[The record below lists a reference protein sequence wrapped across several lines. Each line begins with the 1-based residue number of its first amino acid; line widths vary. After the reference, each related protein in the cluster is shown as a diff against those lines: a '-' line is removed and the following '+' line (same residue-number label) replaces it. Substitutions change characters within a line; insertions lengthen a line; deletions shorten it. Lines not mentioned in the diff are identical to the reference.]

1 MPRDNVTFNPSI
13 FYLKYWTS
21 PNPTARLS
29 ISSCA
34 TVQGVLLSE
43 ARIPQDN
50 RRSMEELY
58 RTMHSSIIEHLPVA
72 FLPSADPDIYAVAL
86 AASEARIDLSRS
98 KSTFVDEAEACKPY
112 LNKRVSWAC
121 IDKYSICRSLA
132 AMQFSY
138 RYRLKVCLR
147 T

>member
-1 MPRDNVTFNPSI
+1 MTFNPSI

-21 PNPTARLS
+21 PRPTVNIRLS
-29 ISSCA
+29 VSSCA

-50 RRSMEELY
+50 QRSMEELC

-72 FLPSADPDIYAVAL
+72 FLPSVDPDIYAVAL
-86 AASEARIDLSRS
+86 AASEAHIDLSRS
-98 KSTFVDEAEACKPY
+98 RSTFVDEAEACKPY
-112 LNKRVSWAC
+112 SNKRISWAC
-121 IDKYSICRSLA
+121 VDKYSICRSLA

-138 RYRLKVCLR
+138 RYRLKVCS
-147 T
+147 